1 MGKIHLNTL
10 STSDSNDEANEL
22 SCPRCGN
29 AESSFGFAS
38 DGDRHFCKRCEMF
51 FQTRQGD
58 LAGQGRHRDSPP
70 AISER

>member
-10 STSDSNDEANEL
+10 HTDDGTPEDNAL
-22 SCPRCGN
+22 SCPRCHSD
-29 AESSFGFAS
+29 ESLGFSS
-38 DGDRHFCKRCEMF
+38 DGDRHHCRRCQLF

-58 LAGQGRHRDSPP
+58 LSGHGRHRDSGP

>member
-1 MGKIHLNTL
+1 MGKIRLPIETDNGNTEDNTL
-10 STSDSNDEANEL
+10 T
-22 SCPRCGN
+22 CPRCQN
-29 AESSFGFAS
+29 DESLGFAH

-58 LAGQGRHRDSPP
+58 MAGQGRHRDSGP